1 MIDDRLTI
9 SARVRRFLATA
20 IFATAL
26 AGLLSHALP
35 IQARAEAVVDEELR
49 AALLKRPDGRIAR
62 MKTPFNEI
70 LIDKKRQELTMSFR
84 VKGWDYIQSI
94 TNLRDADVLPL
105 ALSRAFTTSVV
116 YPPETRRILMIG
128 VGGASVSSYLGRAMP
143 ELAIDA
149 VDIDPGVIEAAKQYF
164 GARETS
170 RIKFIAGD
178 GRAFLE
184 NTAQSYD
191 LILHDAY
198 HGGGVPSRLLT
209 REFYELMRKRL
220 APGGA
225 AVYNIHDGTL
235 LYLSTLKTLGA
246 VFTDV
251 HLYPSGE
258 GEVIAVATPVEAPDR
273 DTLRSRAAA
282 MQERHKFRYPLPQL
296 LGKRAAMPALT
307 KARVLTDAD
316 TSGGSPPA
324 SELRKTP

>member
-9 SARVRRFLATA
+9 PARIRRSVALAMA
-20 IFATAL
+20 V
-26 AGLLSHALP
+26 AGLLSLALP
-35 IQARAEAVVDEELR
+35 VLARAEAVVDEEAR

-62 MKTPFNEI
+62 MKTPYNEI
-70 LIDKKRQELTMSFR
+70 LIDKKRHELTMSFR

-94 TNLRDADVLPL
+94 TNLRDPDVLPL
-105 ALSRAFTTSVV
+105 MLSRALTTSVV
-116 YPPETRRILMIG
+116 YPPETKRILMIG
-128 VGGASVSSYLGRAMP
+128 VGGASVSIYLGRAMP

-164 GARETS
+164 GARDTS
-170 RIKFIAGD
+170 RVRYIAGD

-184 NTAQSYD
+184 NSTQSYD

-209 REFYELMRKRL
+209 QEFYELMRKRL

-246 VFTDV
+246 VFANV

-273 DTLRSRAAA
+273 DTLRSRAAE
-282 MQERHKFRYPLPQL
+282 MQERYKFRYPLQQL
-296 LGKRAAMPALT
+296 LNKRAAMPALT

-316 TSGGSPPA
+316 TSAPPA